1 MKGFFLACGFLFSVF
16 FCFFFSAGC
25 VVLVFVPVLVRV
37 CVLLYVFSRRPT
49 EKRKGRGKKKKRQA
63 GPRASTVFMLLRL

>member
-1 MKGFFLACGFLFSVF
+1 MKGSFLACGFLSSVVF
-16 FCFFFSAGC
+16 FFVFFSAGC

-49 EKRKGRGKKKKRQA
+49 EKRKGRQREKKKGRQA
-63 GPRASTVFMLLRL
+63 LGLAPSSCF